1 MPSRFPA
8 LLLSLTTP
16 VLLWLS
22 LPGGGE
28 LWPLLFF
35 ALVPFLLPVV
45 GRTVSM
51 KQVRRYG
58 FACGFLHFFI
68 LLYWIVIVL
77 GRYGG
82 LHWSI
87 AVVALVLF
95 ASYMALYFVL
105 FAVFARVLVTA
116 FSPLAAL
123 WFLPTLWVGLD
134 WLKGVAFTG
143 IPWMDLGYGL
153 WSAPL
158 FIQSAD
164 IFGHHGLTWL
174 VLFINCL
181 IALFFSR
188 RCRYADR
195 MYIIV
200 SGLFLMTTVCG
211 YSVVRRAELTETSVE
226 KVSSIR
232 TGIVQG
238 NIDQSAKWSAG
249 SRGMTLD
256 RYVGLSR
263 SLLQSSQPELLVWP
277 ETALPFYPVS
287 GKYMGALKAM
297 TIESGAALLT
307 GAPWYEI
314 VDYGEKR
321 INYFNSALLLDDK
334 GKISGKYYK
343 SHLVPFGEYVPLKKF
358 LPFLAPLVEAAGD
371 FSAGKIEHPLVWK
384 QCRIGILICFESVFP
399 DLTRKWV
406 SAGANMLVNLT
417 NDAWYGKSS
426 APHQSLAMA
435 VLRAVE
441 SRRAVVRAANTGIS
455 AFITPLGEIVGESEL
470 FRPYGHAED
479 VPLWEVKTFWVR
491 YGYLF
496 GPFCLL
502 TGCLLVLVGRKRNKK
517 EITKN
522 TGS

>member
-1 MPSRFPA
+1 MFFRPPV
-8 LLLSLTTP
+8 LLLTLATP

-28 LWPLLFF
+28 LWPLLFL
-35 ALVPFLLPVV
+35 ALVPFLLSVAD
-45 GRTVSM
+45 RTVSM

-58 FACGFLHFFI
+58 FVCGFLHFI
-68 LLYWIVIVL
+68 LLLYWIIIVL

-87 AVVALVLF
+87 AVGALVLF

-105 FAVFARVLVTA
+105 FAVSARIVMTA
-116 FSPLAAL
+116 FSPLVAL
-123 WFLPTLWVGLD
+123 WFLPTLWVGFD

-164 IFGHHGLTWL
+164 IFGHHGITWL
-174 VLFINCL
+174 ILFINCL
-181 IALFFSR
+181 VALPAAG
-188 RCRYADR
+188 RCRPIDFR
-195 MYIIV
+195 SILV
-200 SGLFLMTTVCG
+200 SGLLVVLVASG
-211 YSVVRRAELTETSVE
+211 YSFFRRVAVE
-226 KVSSIR
+226 DSLAVESSSIR

-238 NIDQSAKWSAG
+238 NIDQSMKWSTTA
-249 SRGMTLD
+249 RIATID
-256 RYVGLSR
+256 KYTELSR
-263 SLLQSSQPELLVWP
+263 TLLRTSQPELLVWP

-287 GKYMGALKAM
+287 GKYMGALKEL
-297 TIESGAALLT
+297 TSGGAALLT

-314 VDYGEKR
+314 VDYGRKK
-321 INYFNSALLLDDK
+321 IHYFNSALLLDDR

-358 LPFLAPLVEAAGD
+358 LPFLAPLVENTGD
-371 FSAGKIEHPLVWK
+371 FSAGKIERPLAWK
-384 QCRIGILICFESVFP
+384 QGRIGVLICFESVFP
-399 DLTRKWV
+399 ELTRKWV
-406 SAGANMLVNLT
+406 MAGANMLVNLT

-441 SRRAVVRAANTGIS
+441 SRRSVVRAANTGIS
-455 AFITPLGEIVGESEL
+455 AFISPLGEVAGESGL
-470 FRPYGHAED
+470 FRPYGHVDD
-479 VPLWEVKTFWVR
+479 VQLREEKTFWAR

-496 GPFCLL
+496 GPFCLVA
-502 TGCLLVLVGRKRNKK
+502 GCLAVLSGKTRLRKR
-517 EITKN
+517 
-522 TGS
+522 